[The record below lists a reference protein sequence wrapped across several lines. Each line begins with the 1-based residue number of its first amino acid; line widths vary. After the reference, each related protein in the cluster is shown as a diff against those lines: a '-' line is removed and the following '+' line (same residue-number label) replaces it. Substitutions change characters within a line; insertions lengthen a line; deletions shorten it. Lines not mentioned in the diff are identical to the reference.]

1 MYFFQIACR
10 GCGSAKSEGVDF
22 TAGSRLAVILI
33 IAYLVII
40 HHEWGSRLKKKKK
53 TKNRPCHN
61 NRIVMSPPF
70 FLGLAACPH
79 DGHDIIDFIHST
91 CGIILEAARVLSAA

>member
-1 MYFFQIACR
+1 V
-10 GCGSAKSEGVDF
+10 CGSAKSEGVDF

-40 HHEWGSRLKKKKK
+40 YHEWGSRLKKKKK
-53 TKNRPCHN
+53 KRKTKNRRCHN
-61 NRIVMSPPF
+61 NRIVMPTPF
-70 FLGLAACPH
+70 FLGLAACPY